1 MIDKNMNGSN
11 NYNYTRIRRKL
22 KIGMMRIIR
31 LIRINM
37 GIIIRSGRIIRM
49 GIMMIIKKRNNQNK
63 E

>member
-11 NYNYTRIRRKL
+11 NYNYTRIRRRL